1 MGSTVEV
8 WLLWDQ
14 QLRFA
19 CYGSAVDVWLLWD
32 QQLRFGCYR
41 ISS

>member
-1 MGSTVEV
+1 MGSAVEV
-8 WLLWDQ
+8 CLLWISSSGLLVMDQ

-19 CYGSAVDVWLLWD
+19 CYG
-32 QQLRFGCYR
+32 